1 MNGFDVVLLL
11 VLLAFLAIGALRGMV
26 REVLSLAVWIVA
38 AVIGWLLADSL
49 ESSLKG
55 LFDDRNT
62 RRVLAFIGLF
72 AVSWVIGGIG
82 AYFLNRAFTGMRSL
96 RTTNLVLG
104 GVIGT
109 ARGVMLIVIVF
120 LFAALTSLP
129 QRPWWKDSAIAPVFE
144 RVVVSIGQYL
154 PRDIAR
160 HIRFS

>member
-1 MNGFDVVLLL
+1 MNSFDVVLIL
-11 VLLAFLAIGALRGMV
+11 VLIAFLAIGILRGMV
-26 REVLSLAVWIVA
+26 REVLSLAVWTVA
-38 AVIGWLLADSL
+38 ALVGWLFADSI

-62 RRVLAFIGLF
+62 RRVLAFIFLF
-72 AVSWVIGGIG
+72 AGTWVAGGIG
-82 AYFLNRAFTGMRSL
+82 AYFLNRALSTMRIL
-96 RTTNLVLG
+96 QLPNMVLG
-104 GVIGT
+104 GIIGV

-160 HIRFS
+160 HIRFG